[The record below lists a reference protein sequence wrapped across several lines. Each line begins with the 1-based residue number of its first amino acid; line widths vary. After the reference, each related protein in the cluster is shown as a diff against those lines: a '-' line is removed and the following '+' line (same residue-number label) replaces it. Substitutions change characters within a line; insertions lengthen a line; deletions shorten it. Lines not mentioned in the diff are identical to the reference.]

1 MLPSCE
7 RRQHLLVDTPCRV
20 DTACCSCGCSPCPT
34 KCIQC
39 YQPQQTVA
47 ASALQASNVCW
58 GARGGVYNIPMVL
71 HRSQLPA
78 DTTYPLPLTLT
89 LMDCTGEQHTL
100 AARWSVL
107 LCASIQS
114 TASVT
119 QVRPAC
125 SSLVKLCTMITSTL
139 RADYITCINSTC
151 KTHYTYEKSPEDASP
166 CHVLTVPN
174 TVRCVGNMPRK
185 DNLFQPDAH
194 ACFHLRAGQQGQSGR
209 QLGEWQVTA
218 YKDGRNISVR
228 FARSHKLADYVGYSI
243 AKALLLQD
251 PIQGVRLTIILSSTA
266 GRP

>member
-47 ASALQASNVCW
+47 ASALQASNIRW
-58 GARGGVYNIPMVL
+58 GAKGGIYNIHMVL

-78 DTTYPLPLTLT
+78 DTTYPLPLTVT
-89 LMDCTGEQHTL
+89 LMDSTGEQHSL

-107 LCASIQS
+107 LCASIQP

-139 RADYITCINSTC
+139 RADDLTCINSTC
-151 KTHYTYEKSPEDASP
+151 KTHCTYEKSPEDASP

-194 ACFHLRAGQQGQSGR
+194 ACSTCVQGSRARAVDSWGSGR
-209 QLGEWQVTA
+209 LQLTKTA
-218 YKDGRNISVR
+218 ETSVSGLPGPTNWLTMWATASPR
-228 FARSHKLADYVGYSI
+228 RSFCRTQSRVSG
-243 AKALLLQD
+243 
-251 PIQGVRLTIILSSTA
+251 
-266 GRP
+266 